1 MGGPTFLTLSQ
12 VNRLHARAL
21 AEHGGQEGVREPGLI
36 NSALASAK
44 NTFWYARGDLF
55 DIAAAYAFHLA
66 ESQAFVD
73 GNKRVAAA
81 AALVFL
87 EINGARLLSAP
98 DALERAMIQIALRQL
113 DKQGLAVLLHSEYVD
128 SCDRLG
134 IQARHRRKFPL
145 GGVGGVGPH
154 Y

>member
-21 AEHGGQEGVREPGLI
+21 AEHGGQEGVREPGLVD
-36 NSALASAK
+36 SALASAK
-44 NTFWYARGDLF
+44 NTFWYAGGDLF

-98 DALERAMIQIALRQL
+98 DALERAMIQIALRRL
-113 DKQGLAVLLHSEYVD
+113 DKQGLAVLLHSGYAD
-128 SCDRLG
+128 SCHRLG

-145 GGVGGVGPH
+145 
-154 Y
+154 

>member
-21 AEHGGQEGVREPGLI
+21 AEHGGQEGVREPGLVD
-36 NSALASAK
+36 SALASAK
-44 NTFWYARGDLF
+44 NTFWYAGGDLF

-66 ESQAFVD
+66 ESRAFVD

-98 DALERAMIQIALRQL
+98 DALERAMIQIALRRL
-113 DKQGLAVLLHSEYVD
+113 DKQGLAVLLHSGYVD

-145 GGVGGVGPH
+145 
-154 Y
+154 

>member
-21 AEHGGQEGVREPGLI
+21 AEHGGQEGVREPGLVD
-36 NSALASAK
+36 SALASAK
-44 NTFWYARGDLF
+44 NTFWYAGGDLF

-87 EINGARLLSAP
+87 DINGARLLSAP
-98 DALERAMIQIALRQL
+98 DELERAMIQIALRQL
-113 DKQGLAVLLHSEYVD
+113 DKRGLAILLHSGYVE
-128 SCDRLG
+128 SCRRSG
-134 IQARHRRKFPL
+134 IQIRHQRT
-145 GGVGGVGPH
+145 GPS
-154 Y
+154 

>member
-1 MGGPTFLTLSQ
+1 MIMGGPTFLTLSQ

-21 AEHGGQEGVREPGLI
+21 AEHGGQEGVREPGLVD
-36 NSALASAK
+36 SALASAK
-44 NTFWYARGDLF
+44 NTFWYAGGDLF

-98 DALERAMIQIALRQL
+98 DALERAMIQIALRRL
-113 DKQGLAVLLHSEYVD
+113 DKQGLAVLLHSGYVD
-128 SCDRLG
+128 SCQRLG

-145 GGVGGVGPH
+145 
-154 Y
+154 

>member
-21 AEHGGQEGVREPGLI
+21 AEHGGQEGVREPGLVD
-36 NSALASAK
+36 SALASAK
-44 NTFWYARGDLF
+44 NTFWYAGGDLF

-98 DALERAMIQIALRQL
+98 DALERAMIQIALRRL
-113 DKQGLAVLLHSEYVD
+113 DKQGLAVLLHSGYVD
-128 SCDRLG
+128 SCHRLV

-145 GGVGGVGPH
+145 
-154 Y
+154 

>member
-21 AEHGGQEGVREPGLI
+21 AEHGGQEGVREPGLVD
-36 NSALASAK
+36 SALASAK
-44 NTFWYARGDLF
+44 NTFWYAGGDLF

-98 DALERAMIQIALRQL
+98 DALERAMIQIALRRL
-113 DKQGLAVLLHSEYVD
+113 DKQGLAVLLHSGYVD

-145 GGVGGVGPH
+145 
-154 Y
+154 

>member
-1 MGGPTFLTLSQ
+1 MSIAGPTFLSLSQ
-12 VNRLHARAL
+12 VIRLHTRAL
-21 AEHGGQEGVREPGLI
+21 AEHGGQDGVREPGLVD
-36 NSALASAK
+36 SALAAAQ

-87 EINGARLLSAP
+87 DINGARLLSAP
-98 DALERAMIQIALRQL
+98 DELERAMIQIALRQL
-113 DKQGLAVLLHSEYVD
+113 DKRGLAVLLHSGYVEYCRR
-128 SCDRLG
+128 SG
-134 IQARHRRKFPL
+134 IQVRHQRT
-145 GGVGGVGPH
+145 GPS
-154 Y
+154 

>member
-21 AEHGGQEGVREPGLI
+21 AEHGGQEGVREPGLVD
-36 NSALASAK
+36 SALVSAK
-44 NTFWYARGDLF
+44 NTFWYAGGDLF

-98 DALERAMIQIALRQL
+98 DALERAMIQIALRRL
-113 DKQGLAVLLHSEYVD
+113 DKQGLAVLLHSGYVD
-128 SCDRLG
+128 SCHRLE

-145 GGVGGVGPH
+145 
-154 Y
+154 

>member
-21 AEHGGQEGVREPGLI
+21 AEHGGQEGVREPGLVD
-36 NSALASAK
+36 SALASAK
-44 NTFWYARGDLF
+44 NTFWYAGGDLF

-98 DALERAMIQIALRQL
+98 DALERAMIQIALRRL
-113 DKQGLAVLLHSEYVD
+113 DKQGLAVLLHSGYVD
-128 SCDRLG
+128 SCQRLG

-145 GGVGGVGPH
+145 
-154 Y
+154 

>member
-1 MGGPTFLTLSQ
+1 MIMGGPTFLTLSQ

-21 AEHGGQEGVREPGLI
+21 AEHGGQEGVREPGLVD
-36 NSALASAK
+36 SALASAK
-44 NTFWYARGDLF
+44 NTFWYAGGDLF

-98 DALERAMIQIALRQL
+98 DALERAMIQIALRRL
-113 DKQGLAVLLHSEYVD
+113 DKQGLAVLLHSGYVD
-128 SCDRLG
+128 SCHRLG

-145 GGVGGVGPH
+145 
-154 Y
+154 

>member
-1 MGGPTFLTLSQ
+1 MMGGPTFLTLSQ

-21 AEHGGQEGVREPGLI
+21 AEHGGQEGVREPGLVD
-36 NSALASAK
+36 SALASAK
-44 NTFWYARGDLF
+44 NTFWYAGGDLF

-98 DALERAMIQIALRQL
+98 DALERAMIQIALRRL
-113 DKQGLAVLLHSEYVD
+113 DKQGLAVLLHSGYVD
-128 SCDRLG
+128 SCQRLG

-145 GGVGGVGPH
+145 
-154 Y
+154 

>member
-1 MGGPTFLTLSQ
+1 MMGGPTFLTLSQ

-21 AEHGGQEGVREPGLI
+21 AEHGGQEGVREPGLVD
-36 NSALASAK
+36 SALASAK
-44 NTFWYARGDLF
+44 NTFWYAGGDLF

-98 DALERAMIQIALRQL
+98 DALERAMIQIALRRL
-113 DKQGLAVLLHSEYVD
+113 DKQGLAVILHSGYVD
-128 SCDRLG
+128 SCHRLG

-145 GGVGGVGPH
+145 
-154 Y
+154 

>member
-21 AEHGGQEGVREPGLI
+21 AEHGGQEGVREPGLVD
-36 NSALASAK
+36 SALASAK
-44 NTFWYARGDLF
+44 NTFWYAGGDLF

-98 DALERAMIQIALRQL
+98 DALERAMIQIALRRL
-113 DKQGLAVLLHSEYVD
+113 DKQGLAVLLHSGYVD
-128 SCDRLG
+128 SCHRLG
-134 IQARHRRKFPL
+134 IWARHRRKFP
-145 GGVGGVGPH
+145 P
-154 Y
+154 

>member
-21 AEHGGQEGVREPGLI
+21 AEHGGQEGVREPGLVD
-36 NSALASAK
+36 SALASAK
-44 NTFWYARGDLF
+44 NTFWYAGGDLF
-55 DIAAAYAFHLA
+55 DIAAAYAFHPA

-98 DALERAMIQIALRQL
+98 DALERAMIQIALRRL
-113 DKQGLAVLLHSEYVD
+113 DKQGLAVLLHSGYVD
-128 SCDRLG
+128 SCHRLG

-145 GGVGGVGPH
+145 
-154 Y
+154 

>member
-1 MGGPTFLTLSQ
+1 VSIAGPTFLSLSQ
-12 VNRLHARAL
+12 VIRLHTRAL
-21 AEHGGQEGVREPGLI
+21 AEHGGQDGVREPGLVD
-36 NSALASAK
+36 SALASAQ

-87 EINGARLLSAP
+87 EINGIRLLSAT
-98 DALERAMIQIALRQL
+98 DELEYAMIQIAHRQL
-113 DKQGLAVLLHSEYVD
+113 DKRGLAVLLHSGYVE
-128 SCDRLG
+128 SCRRSG
-134 IQARHRRKFPL
+134 MPARYQRA
-145 GGVGGVGPH
+145 GP

>member
-1 MGGPTFLTLSQ
+1 VTMGGPTFLTLSQ

-21 AEHGGQEGVREPGLI
+21 AEHGGQEGVREPGLVD
-36 NSALASAK
+36 SALASAK
-44 NTFWYARGDLF
+44 NTFWYAGGDLF

-98 DALERAMIQIALRQL
+98 DALERAMIQIALRRL
-113 DKQGLAVLLHSEYVD
+113 DKQGLAVLLHSGYVD
-128 SCDRLG
+128 SCHRLG

-145 GGVGGVGPH
+145 
-154 Y
+154 